1 MSARYWLGLLQF
13 ELRLGWRNNRKGLR
27 AALTGVYGGTDIPLT
42 EHNRCALDDDRALA
56 SGRASGY
63 DRLVAEKPGYV
74 NAHTVSL
81 NIPFAAGAMRST
93 VVDLL
98 IWSQALSHGQVLKD
112 DSYRQMLTAARLN
125 DGARASYTDENGD
138 HPIDYALG
146 IGVTETLAGPVVSHD
161 GAIDG
166 FTSSLTIFTGPDL
179 AVAILVNTSPSAH
192 LPFDDVMEAIRGD
205 PAVSVR

>member
-1 MSARYWLGLLQF
+1 M
-13 ELRLGWRNNRKGLR
+13 
-27 AALTGVYGGTDIPLT
+27 
-42 EHNRCALDDDRALA
+42 
-56 SGRASGY
+56 
-63 DRLVAEKPGYV
+63 VAEKPGYV

-98 IWSQALSHGQVLKD
+98 IWSQALSDGQVLKD

-138 HPIDYALG
+138 HPIDYALV